1 MNITSKDKGTI
12 KSKSLVELLRHKV
25 DLKKELIA
33 LKKLHENEEHQ
44 KELTDAI
51 EEIEKFLSQH
61 RIQK

>member
-44 KELTDAI
+44 KELSDSI
-51 EEIEKFLSQH
+51 EKIEKFLSQH

>member
-1 MNITSKDKGTI
+1 MNTTSKDKGTI

-33 LKKLHENEEHQ
+33 LMKLHENEEHQ
-44 KELTDAI
+44 KELTESI
-51 EEIEKFLSQH
+51 EEIDKFLSQH